1 MYYLNWLFVIRIVI
15 IFKKLD
21 DMMKFG
27 FIGFGEVS
35 YNLSKILIDLGFEVL
50 TCVEE
55 RSEKTKELANSLDI
69 SLFDSYEELSKASD
83 ILISANSPQNSLGI
97 AKKYALLTEGI
108 FLDLNNVSPDTTNQI
123 SNLLSEDHFIDSV
136 IIGKASSQKMNIYLS
151 GKMANKLVK
160 SLNDLNPEISQR
172 INIAVVSDRIGDASR
187 LKNLR
192 SIYTKGV
199 SALLIETFEIGEKL
213 DLSDALW
220 EILSLTENGDFEE
233 SSKSRIKNSYKSS
246 KRKYEELAELLDF
259 LNTVDVD
266 DDSKIMTAAT
276 KNKFKSLENKK

>member
-1 MYYLNWLFVIRIVI
+1 
-15 IFKKLD
+15 
-21 DMMKFG
+21 MKFG